1 MINKLVILI
10 FKLTLYPWVYL
21 KRRKASRTGEI
32 KSLLLVNTTGIGD
45 TILSTPAWRALRN
58 KFPKAYLTLLIHK
71 RRREVVVNN
80 PLVDNIISYRK
91 FVDFWR
97 IVRELRPLH
106 LDAAIIFHGNDPDIL
121 PIVFLGGAR
130 EIIGYRHRTKL
141 PYFLTH
147 PLAKLPGH
155 FIKAQ
160 LGLAATLGGKD
171 DNLKPV
177 FSLSEREREKAR
189 QFLEEKGLGGKFIV
203 GILPGAGKPYKRWP
217 IERFG
222 AVVCYFLKKPDTAGI
237 IFGSKEEVPLARKIE
252 ALVTETGVTP
262 PETFFRKPILA
273 AGFLNLRET
282 AALLERLNLFIT
294 NDSGPLHIAQS
305 LRVPTVALFGPTDPA
320 GLLPPGE
327 NGLLKIVKKDLTC
340 QPCRTKKCRYPFCL
354 EQISIEEVIKAA
366 EELIRENSTQ

>member
-1 MINKLVILI
+1 MINKLAILF
-10 FKLTLYPWVYL
+10 FKLSFYPLVYL
-21 KRRKASRTGEI
+21 RRRKISPAKEI

-58 KFPKAYLTLLIHK
+58 RFPKAYLTLLVHK
-71 RRREVVVNN
+71 RRREVVANN

-130 EIIGYRHRTKL
+130 EIIGYRHRTRL

-160 LGLAATLGGKD
+160 LGLAGTLGGKD

-177 FSLSEREREKAR
+177 FFLSERERKKAS
-189 QFLEEKGLGGKFIV
+189 QFLEEKALSGKFTV
-203 GILPGAGKPYKRWP
+203 GLLPGAGKPYKRWP
-217 IERFG
+217 AERFG
-222 AVVCYFLKKPDTAGI
+222 AVANHFLKRPEVRVI
-237 IFGSKEEVPLARKIE
+237 VFGSREEEPLARKIGS
-252 ALVTETGVTP
+252 LCQDKV
-262 PETFFRKPILA
+262 ILT
-273 AGFLNLRET
+273 AGSLNLRE
-282 AALLERLNLFIT
+282 ASALMERLDLFIT

-305 LRVPTVALFGPTDPA
+305 LRVPTVAIFGPTDPA

-327 NGLLKIVKKDLTC
+327 NGLLKIVKKDVTC
-340 QPCRTKKCRYPFCL
+340 KPCRTKKCRYPFCL
-354 EQISIEEVIKAA
+354 EQVSIEEVIKAA